1 MKDELKIQIK
11 KNGETVKPTERA
23 RKKKY
28 TKPSVVYAA
37 PLEAMAAT
45 CTGVG
50 GKVSGVCGSPFS

>member
-1 MKDELKIQIK
+1 MKDERKTLIE
-11 KNGETVKPTERA
+11 KNAEDNKATERA

-28 TKPSVVYAA
+28 SKPDIVYEA